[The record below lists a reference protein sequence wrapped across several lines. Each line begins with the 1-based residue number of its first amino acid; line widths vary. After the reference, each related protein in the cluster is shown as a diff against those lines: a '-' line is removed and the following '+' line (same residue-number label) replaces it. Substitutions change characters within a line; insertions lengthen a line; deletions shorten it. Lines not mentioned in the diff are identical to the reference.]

1 MRSRLV
7 VVRGAG
13 IESAVWTAA
22 AGDLRGAKAVG
33 FCLGASVAEESST
46 FAWLFQSPRKH
57 ALAECTAELAECILA
72 VRSLSM
78 LKTSQSSFP
87 RTKENPTLLLVHDTL
102 LHQGMPAI
110 PSGASLTPSILSC
123 PSSSCFDFLH
133 PLVSS
138 ASRFERGP
146 CYRTALLPRLAR
158 CSISKML
165 PVSRCCIEPSPLP
178 PRRRPLSKQKQ
189 KDP

>member
-1 MRSRLV
+1 M
-7 VVRGAG
+7 VRGAG

-133 PLVSS
+133 PLVPPPP
-138 ASRFERGP
+138 G
-146 CYRTALLPRLAR
+146 
-158 CSISKML
+158 SKEDRVIE
-165 PVSRCCIEPSPLP
+165 PRCCLGSPVAAFPRRFPSHVAVSSLPPSPRVDAHCQNKNKKI
-178 PRRRPLSKQKQ
+178 RRYP
-189 KDP
+189 